1 MGSRQYRSAM
11 AVHHGWRHC
20 PRCAGALESHADALR
35 CTACGSMYYANPAPT
50 VTALVVG
57 EDGRLLLARRAHE
70 PDAGAWDTLGGFL
83 EEAETPLECLA
94 RELAEETGLAL
105 RDAVLVDSYVD
116 RYGDA
121 PEAQT
126 TLNLVYEVL
135 VEPGEPR
142 PADDVSELRWF
153 EPGDLPPPAAFAF
166 TLVGPFVHGWA
177 AGRRR

>member
-20 PRCAGALESHADALR
+20 PRCAGQLESRADALR
-35 CTACGSMYYANPAPT
+35 CSECGSVYYANPAPT

-57 EDGRLLLARRAHE
+57 DDGRLLLARRAHE
-70 PDAGAWDTLGGFL
+70 PYAGAWDTLGGFL
-83 EEAETPLECLA
+83 EEAEGPLECLA
-94 RELAEETGLAL
+94 RELAEETGLVL

-126 TLNLVYEVL
+126 TLNLVYEVG

-153 EPGDLPPPAAFAF
+153 VPAELPPPDAFAF
-166 TLVGPFVHGWA
+166 TRVGPFVHAWA
-177 AGRRR
+177 ATRG